1 MIETEDHPPIKQQP
15 YRTPVVHREKI
26 AKLVEE
32 MQQQEIIQPSSSPWA
47 SPVVLVPK
55 KDGTDRFCIDYRR
68 LNAVTRK
75 DVYPLPRIDDILDT
89 LGQWKFFSTLDL
101 SSGFWQI
108 ELDPASR
115 PKSAFT
121 TYQGLYEFV
130 RMPYG
135 LCNAP
140 ATFQRLMQVVLA
152 GLEWK
157 SCFVYIDDILV
168 ASKTFNEHLSD
179 LRQVFT
185 RLRQANLRLKPKKC
199 SLLHDEVCY
208 LGHVISKQGIKPD
221 PQKTEKIRMYPT
233 PTDVTRVRQFLGL
246 ASYYRRFVPGF
257 ARIASPLHALT
268 KKGVPFCWTTAC
280 EAAFCQLKELLC
292 QAPVLAYPQFGPDKN
307 FVLETDASGAG
318 LGAVLSQK
326 QADGY
331 LHPVAYASRS
341 LQPNEKNYCISELET
356 LALVWAVKHFQVYL
370 LGHQCVAFTDHSACV
385 SLLNTPHPSA
395 KLARWA
401 MTIQEMNLTIKHR
414 SGKTNTNADALSR
427 NPIDPCQCT
436 KTANVC
442 SVDVEEP
449 SEGSLST
456 DQMQRMKDIRN
467 LQEKDPDLV
476 PLVWYLEKGEL
487 PTEKEMSE
495 RIVLESARYDLID
508 DVLHSENPATPGRW
522 CIVVPRVLCPS
533 LLKEAHA
540 GCYAGHFSEKKVYD
554 RLRRYYWWKGM
565 RSDVRRFCRGCL
577 PCAARKGPRRSTR
590 PPLQPIPV
598 GGPFHRVGVD
608 VLQLPLTRNGNRY
621 VVVFLDYLTKWAEA
635 FAVPDQ
641 QAETIARLLTEHVIS
656 RHGVP
661 EELLSD
667 RGTNFLSDLIA
678 EICKV
683 LGMKKINT
691 SGYHPQTDGLVEK
704 FNSTLI
710 NMIAKS
716 CEIHAH
722 DWDEHLAHLLFAY
735 RVSAQESTKESPFYL
750 LYGRDPRIPT
760 ETALSHPTSPY
771 NVNPDDYKIELMASL
786 TNAWKLAKDHIVKA
800 QQSQKHYYDRKSKP
814 TSLKVGD
821 RVMVF
826 MPAEVR
832 GKNRKLVRPFHG
844 PYRVLNLTP
853 TNAEVRLVDHPNDA
867 SLFVALN
874 RLRPCYTEL
883 GDGTWTG
890 RRKRT
895 KRHARTRSEQKCSK
909 PKAANRSTIERDG
922 PVTRSMARRCHVPE
936 NSELD

>member
-1 MIETEDHPPIKQQP
+1 M
-15 YRTPVVHREKI
+15 
-26 AKLVEE
+26 
-32 MQQQEIIQPSSSPWA
+32 
-47 SPVVLVPK
+47 
-55 KDGTDRFCIDYRR
+55 
-68 LNAVTRK
+68 TRK

-89 LGQWKFFSTLDL
+89 LGQQKFFSTLDL

-115 PKSAFT
+115 PKSAFII
-121 TYQGLYEFV
+121 YQGLYEFV

-199 SLLHDEVCY
+199 SLLHDKVCY

-257 ARIASPLHALT
+257 AWIASPLHALT

-331 LHPVAYASRS
+331 LHPVAYASRY

-356 LALVWAVKHFQVYL
+356 LALVWAVKNFRAYL

-436 KTANVC
+436 
-442 SVDVEEP
+442 
-449 SEGSLST
+449 
-456 DQMQRMKDIRN
+456 
-467 LQEKDPDLV
+467 
-476 PLVWYLEKGEL
+476 
-487 PTEKEMSE
+487 
-495 RIVLESARYDLID
+495 
-508 DVLHSENPATPGRW
+508 
-522 CIVVPRVLCPS
+522 
-533 LLKEAHA
+533 
-540 GCYAGHFSEKKVYD
+540 
-554 RLRRYYWWKGM
+554 
-565 RSDVRRFCRGCL
+565 
-577 PCAARKGPRRSTR
+577 
-590 PPLQPIPV
+590 
-598 GGPFHRVGVD
+598 
-608 VLQLPLTRNGNRY
+608 
-621 VVVFLDYLTKWAEA
+621 
-635 FAVPDQ
+635 
-641 QAETIARLLTEHVIS
+641 
-656 RHGVP
+656 
-661 EELLSD
+661 
-667 RGTNFLSDLIA
+667 
-678 EICKV
+678 
-683 LGMKKINT
+683 
-691 SGYHPQTDGLVEK
+691 
-704 FNSTLI
+704 
-710 NMIAKS
+710 
-716 CEIHAH
+716 
-722 DWDEHLAHLLFAY
+722 
-735 RVSAQESTKESPFYL
+735 
-750 LYGRDPRIPT
+750 
-760 ETALSHPTSPY
+760 
-771 NVNPDDYKIELMASL
+771 
-786 TNAWKLAKDHIVKA
+786 
-800 QQSQKHYYDRKSKP
+800 
-814 TSLKVGD
+814 
-821 RVMVF
+821 
-826 MPAEVR
+826 
-832 GKNRKLVRPFHG
+832 
-844 PYRVLNLTP
+844 
-853 TNAEVRLVDHPNDA
+853 
-867 SLFVALN
+867 
-874 RLRPCYTEL
+874 
-883 GDGTWTG
+883 
-890 RRKRT
+890 
-895 KRHARTRSEQKCSK
+895 
-909 PKAANRSTIERDG
+909 
-922 PVTRSMARRCHVPE
+922 
-936 NSELD
+936 

>member
-1 MIETEDHPPIKQQP
+1 M
-15 YRTPVVHREKI
+15 
-26 AKLVEE
+26 
-32 MQQQEIIQPSSSPWA
+32 
-47 SPVVLVPK
+47 
-55 KDGTDRFCIDYRR
+55 
-68 LNAVTRK
+68 
-75 DVYPLPRIDDILDT
+75 
-89 LGQWKFFSTLDL
+89 
-101 SSGFWQI
+101 
-108 ELDPASR
+108 
-115 PKSAFT
+115 
-121 TYQGLYEFV
+121 
-130 RMPYG
+130 
-135 LCNAP
+135 
-140 ATFQRLMQVVLA
+140 
-152 GLEWK
+152 
-157 SCFVYIDDILV
+157 
-168 ASKTFNEHLSD
+168 
-179 LRQVFT
+179 
-185 RLRQANLRLKPKKC
+185 
-199 SLLHDEVCY
+199 
-208 LGHVISKQGIKPD
+208 
-221 PQKTEKIRMYPT
+221 
-233 PTDVTRVRQFLGL
+233 
-246 ASYYRRFVPGF
+246 
-257 ARIASPLHALT
+257 
-268 KKGVPFCWTTAC
+268 
-280 EAAFCQLKELLC
+280 
-292 QAPVLAYPQFGPDKN
+292 
-307 FVLETDASGAG
+307 
-318 LGAVLSQK
+318 GAVLSQK

-341 LQPNEKNYCISELET
+341 LQPNERNYCISELET
-356 LALVWAVKHFQVYL
+356 LALVWAVKHFRAYL
-370 LGHQCVAFTDHSACV
+370 LGHRCVAFTDHSACV

-427 NPIDPCQCT
+427 NPVDPYQHT

-456 DQMQRMKDIRN
+456 DQMQKMKDIRD

-476 PLVWYLEKGEL
+476 PLVWYLKKGEL
-487 PTEKEMSE
+487 PTEEEISE

-508 DVLHSENPATPGRW
+508 GVLHSENPSTPGRW
-522 CIVVPRVLCPS
+522 CIVVPRDLRPS
-533 LLKEAHA
+533 LLEEAHA

-577 PCAARKGPRRSTR
+577 PCAAKKGPGRSTC

-641 QAETIARLLTEHVIS
+641 QAETIACLLTEHVIS

-667 RGTNFLSDLIA
+667 RGTNFLSELIA

-704 FNSTLI
+704 FNPTLI

-722 DWDEHLAHLLFAY
+722 DWDEHLAHLLIAY

-760 ETALSHPTSPY
+760 ETALSHSTSPY
-771 NVNPDDYKIELMASL
+771 NVDPDDYKVELMASL
-786 TNAWKLAKDHIVKA
+786 TNAWKVAKEHIVKA

-814 TSLKVGD
+814 TTLKVGD
-821 RVMVF
+821 RV

-883 GDGTWTG
+883 GDATWTG
-890 RRKRT
+890 RRNRT
-895 KRHARTRSEQKCSK
+895 KRRAHPPRTCNEQNHSK
-909 PKAANRSTIERDG
+909 PKAANRSTTERDG
-922 PVTRSMARRCHVPE
+922 PVTRSTARRCHIPE
-936 NSELD
+936 NSELN